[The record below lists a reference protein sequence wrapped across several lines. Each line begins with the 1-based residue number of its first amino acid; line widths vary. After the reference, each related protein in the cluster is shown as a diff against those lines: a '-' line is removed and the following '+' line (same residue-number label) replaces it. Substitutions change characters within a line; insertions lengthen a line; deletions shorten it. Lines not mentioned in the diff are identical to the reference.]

1 MRWLFL
7 AGAIATEV
15 SATLA
20 LRASKG
26 LRRKRWM
33 PVVGGGYLLAFTFLA
48 LSLEAGMPVGVAYG
62 IWAAIGIGLTA
73 VLARLLFAEP
83 LTRMMSAGIAL
94 IAVGVLVVELGAS
107 GH

>member
-20 LRASKG
+20 LRASRG
-26 LRRKRWM
+26 LRRKRWI
-33 PVVGGGYLLAFTFLA
+33 PVIAGGYVIAFTFLA
-48 LSLEAGMPVGVAYG
+48 LSLDAGMPVGVAYG
-62 IWAAIGIGLTA
+62 IWAAVGIALTA
-73 VLARLLFAEP
+73 VLARVLFAEP
-83 LTRMMSAGIAL
+83 LTRMMAAGIAL